1 LNINKSNEAD
11 ISLSASLRLL
21 TSMVFTFASLN
32 FTSLESIMAETFDI
46 KNVMKDEK
54 YEKLRNV
61 IKCDQESDLDECME
75 VFNEKLTPANRVPQT
90 ATSKNDVIKKLN
102 ELRTS
107 PVKKSA
113 LKLYNLLKGPILPDN
128 FRKDIETN
136 ALQSTLKT
144 ISGKLPNVDQ
154 LKSYRAELLVCGL
167 LKPATAYDVKVIIQ
181 RNIEN
186 GQPTQ

>member
-1 LNINKSNEAD
+1 
-11 ISLSASLRLL
+11 
-21 TSMVFTFASLN
+21 
-32 FTSLESIMAETFDI
+32 
-46 KNVMKDEK
+46 
-54 YEKLRNV
+54 
-61 IKCDQESDLDECME
+61 ME
-75 VFNEKLTPANRVPQT
+75 VFNEKLTSANRVPQT
-90 ATSKNDVIKKLN
+90 ATSKSDVIKKLN